1 MPMKHPPHPGLSILH
16 DCLEPLGL
24 SVSEAARKL
33 DVSRKQLSDILNGNS
48 GISLDMAVRLDKVF
62 GGGVKTWQRMQLAY
76 DRSQAM
82 RNTNEIEKHLVINNQ
97 FVEIKSVY
105 DISIPLSL

>member
-1 MPMKHPPHPGLSILH
+1 MPMKHPPHPGLSIRH

-24 SVSEAARKL
+24 SVSEAAWKL
-33 DVSRKQLSDILNGNS
+33 DVSQEQLSDILNGYR

-62 GGGVKTWQRMQLAY
+62 GGGVTAWQRMQLAY
-76 DRSQAM
+76 DRSQAI
-82 RNTNEIEKHLVINNQ
+82 RNSNEIGRRLVLNNLL
-97 FVEIKSVY
+97 VEIKSVY

>member
-1 MPMKHPPHPGLSILH
+1 MPMKHPPHPGLSIRH

-24 SVSEAARKL
+24 SVSDAARKL
-33 DVSRKQLSDILNGNS
+33 DVSQEQLSDILNGHC
-48 GISLDMAVRLDKVF
+48 GISPDMAVRLDRVF
-62 GGGVKTWQRMQLAY
+62 GGGVKTWQRLQLAY

-82 RNTNEIEKHLVINNQ
+82 RNIEEVEKYLVSNREYVKINPRR
-97 FVEIKSVY
+97 

>member
-1 MPMKHPPHPGLSILH
+1 MPMKHPPHPGLSIQH

-33 DVSRKQLSDILNGNS
+33 DVSQKQLSDILNGNS
-48 GISLDMAVRLDKVF
+48 GISLDMAVRLNRVF
-62 GGGVKTWQRMQLAY
+62 GGGVTAWQRLQLAY

-82 RNTNEIEKHLVINNQ
+82 QNANEIEKRLVLNNHLV
-97 FVEIKSVY
+97 
-105 DISIPLSL
+105 

>member
-1 MPMKHPPHPGLSILH
+1 MPMKHPPHPGLSIQY

-33 DVSRKQLSDILNGNS
+33 EVSQEQLSDILNGYC
-48 GISLDMAVRLDKVF
+48 GISLDMAIRLNREF
-62 GGGVKTWQRMQLAY
+62 GGGVTAWQRLQLAY

-82 RNTNEIEKHLVINNQ
+82 QDAEEIERRGSGL
-97 FVEIKSVY
+97 
-105 DISIPLSL
+105 